1 MEIGAPIDVYPSA
14 HRRRVHLRK
23 ADQEVQAKPMRALI
37 SGAIL
42 TALSVIAGHAG
53 ASALSIVHDVQSVAD
68 AKGCSA
74 APAGSTTV
82 ATLNGTP
89 LVTVFA
95 NGFPLMLLLDTG
107 AQRTVLT
114 PAVAERIGGQTPRV
128 EFQRGLHGIA
138 GTLPTREIELHS
150 FAVGHAAIPWHRVTV
165 AQIATPPFFSMAL
178 DGLLGADVISTFD
191 IDLDLPRHRMVLYER
206 GACAPTGPKWP
217 GRYAEISAGRSLSD
231 HLFFPVQLDGHRITA
246 IIDTGAQKT
255 TLSTTIA
262 RAMGMTE
269 AALAR
274 DRSIKTKGAAGEE
287 LSSRVHRFERLDIG
301 PIVVRDPE
309 IVVTDLRVR
318 DADIILGMDFLSS
331 RRLWLSYASFRVF
344 LSDR

>member
-1 MEIGAPIDVYPSA
+1 
-14 HRRRVHLRK
+14 
-23 ADQEVQAKPMRALI
+23 LI
-37 SGAIL
+37 S
-42 TALSVIAGHAG
+42 S
-53 ASALSIVHDVQSVAD
+53 
-68 AKGCSA
+68 
-74 APAGSTTV
+74 
-82 ATLNGTP
+82 
-89 LVTVFA
+89 
-95 NGFPLMLLLDTG
+95 
-107 AQRTVLT
+107 
-114 PAVAERIGGQTPRV
+114 
-128 EFQRGLHGIA
+128 
-138 GTLPTREIELHS
+138 
-150 FAVGHAAIPWHRVTV
+150 
-165 AQIATPPFFSMAL
+165 
-178 DGLLGADVISTFD
+178 FD

-206 GACAPTGPKWP
+206 GACATMGPNWP
-217 GRYAEISAGRSLSD
+217 GRYAEISVGRSLSG

-287 LSSRVHRFERLDIG
+287 LSSRAHRFERLDVG